1 MIADKLRLVDGFRG
15 LPGGMDGSQDP
26 VLTPETSVYY
36 AENVVFRGGAGPRT
50 RPGFRYQNLYTEFTG
65 AVGLV
70 TGASLVSGAHV
81 YYPPG
86 ADPFIIMVVDGQV
99 VAIDIVNRTVEYIK
113 NLNGSDLNLSAP
125 VFFCQVEGFLVIQN
139 GIDAPRVVQWSDTTG
154 LSIQAASELVQNP
167 IPVGKQMA
175 YGHGRLFVALPG
187 GREIVAG
194 DIAFGGSLTSKDILT
209 SSDDDRAIIT
219 TATEHGWQVGDYVT
233 ITGHSSLPAI
243 NGTFKIE
250 TVPSETTFSISAAVG
265 VPGSGGQATKFNA
278 GSPADALNFSETTF
292 INEGGN
298 FVIPLEMGLVKTMEF
313 LPIQDVSTGQGDLI
327 VFCERGAATFSVS
340 TPRTQWKETPNFQR
354 VLFSGIG
361 AVSETACA
369 VNGDIFFRSLQ
380 GNGIR
385 SYRNARAEFNSFG
398 QTPISSEM
406 DPVFSTE
413 DVSGL
418 DKVSMINFDDRL
430 LMTCRPSS
438 KNGVRVYQGIVA
450 LDFRPVSSNAAKG
463 AAAYDG
469 VWSGLNI
476 FKLLTGVF
484 QGTPRAFAVCVSDAG
499 VEIWEISKDDTNDTA
514 YNGSKRIRSLIL
526 TRAHDFRAPF
536 SEKKLIHGDLWFS
549 DIGGNPQSKFNA
561 TLHYRPDSHS
571 NWSPLGEWDLCFSDD
586 TAGATRGYAP
596 QLRAQ
601 APDLASINNYTG
613 VSSPRGYDFKLRVE
627 WEGRARLDKL
637 LLHSLQLVENVGVP
651 QRAFDCVLVPPSGPG
666 NTLAD
671 YDSGDGDGPERPI
684 FYLLLNDAGHRL
696 LLNETTNDLLL
707 I

>member
-50 RPGFRYQNLYTEFTG
+50 RPGFHYQNLYTEFTG
-65 AVGLV
+65 AVGLI
-70 TGASLVSGAHV
+70 TGASFILGAYVFSPSGA
-81 YYPPG
+81 G
-86 ADPFIIMVVDGQV
+86 SFIILVVDGQV
-99 VAIDIVNRTVEYIK
+99 VAIDIVARTVEYVR
-113 NLNGSDLNLSAP
+113 NTTGVDLHLTAS
-125 VFFCQVEGFLVIQN
+125 VYFCQVEEFLVIQN
-139 GIDAPRVVQWSDTTG
+139 GIDAPRVVQWTVGEG
-154 LSIQAASELVQNP
+154 LSIQAASSLAQNP
-167 IPVGKQMA
+167 VPLGKQMA
-175 YGHGRLFVALPG
+175 YGHGRLFVADPK
-187 GREIVAG
+187 GREITAG
-194 DIAFGGSLTSKDILT
+194 DIAFGGSLTSKDIVS
-209 SSDDDRAIIT
+209 SSDDDRALIT
-219 TATEHGWQVGDYVT
+219 TATEHGWSVGDYVT
-233 ITGHSSLPAI
+233 ISGHSSLPAI

-250 TVPSETTFSISAAVG
+250 SVPTEKSFSIAAAVG

-278 GSPADALNFSETTF
+278 GTSADALNFSENTF

-298 FVIPLEMGLVKTMEF
+298 FVIPLEMGTVKAMEF

-327 VFCERGAATFSVS
+327 VFCERGAASFAVS
-340 TPRTQWKETPNFQR
+340 TPRTQWKETPGFQR
-354 VLFSGIG
+354 VLFSNIG
-361 AVSETACA
+361 SIAETVCT

-406 DPVFSTE
+406 DPVFSAETSDLE
-413 DVSGL
+413 
-418 DKVSMINFDDRL
+418 KVSMIHFDDRL
-430 LMTCRPSS
+430 LMTCKPST
-438 KNGVRVYQGIVA
+438 KNGVRVYQGIAA
-450 LDFRPVSSNAAKG
+450 LDFRPVSSNAIKG

-469 VWSGLNI
+469 VWSGLNV

-484 QGTPRAFAVCVSDAG
+484 QGEPRAFAICLSDAG
-499 VEIWEISKDDTNDTA
+499 VELWEISKDDFNDTA
-514 YNGSKRIRSLIL
+514 YNGANRIRSLIL
-526 TRAHDFRAPF
+526 TRAYDFKAPF
-536 SEKKLIHGDLWFS
+536 SEKKLIHADLWFS
-549 DIGGNPQSKFNA
+549 DIGGNSQNKFNA
-561 TLHYRPDSHS
+561 QLHYRPDSNS
-571 NWSPLGEWDLCFSDD
+571 NWSPLGEWDLCFSDN

-601 APDLASINNYTG
+601 TPDPASVNSYTG

-637 LLHSLQLVENVGVP
+637 LVHSLQLVENVGVP
-651 QRAFDCVLVPPSGPG
+651 QRAFDCVLVSPSGPG

-671 YDSGDGDGPERPI
+671 YDSGDGDGPERPNY
-684 FYLLLNDAGHRL
+684 FFLLNDAGDRL
-696 LLNETTNDLLL
+696 LLNETTNNLLL